1 MDTTA
6 IIVAIFG
13 SFAGLGGL
21 ITAIRGVKEYI
32 DKRKGN
38 TIETQIQKSIHDA
51 VTPLLEEIEKQCK
64 KIDAISAHNAM
75 QDEELKQIRLDTTRT
90 QMYFKM
96 EHDTHNHEVIFKI
109 AFRYFV
115 ELDGDW
121 VATVDFVNW
130 AKKEN
135 IEIPKPILDAITKN
149 DGKKVLNAI

>member
-1 MDTTA
+1 MDITA

-38 TIETQIQKSIHDA
+38 TIESQIQRAIHEA
-51 VTPLLEEIEKQCK
+51 VTPLLEEMEKQGE
-64 KIDAISAHNAM
+64 KIDALGAHNTM
-75 QDEELKQIRLDTTRT
+75 QDEKLKEIRLDTTRT
-90 QMYFKM
+90 QLYFKM

-121 VATVDFVNW
+121 VATVDFLNW
-130 AKKEN
+130 AKKEG
-135 IEIPKPILDAITKN
+135 IEIPKPILNAITKN
-149 DGKKVLNAI
+149 DGKKVLDAI